1 MRLLQESNT
10 KSLYESLIESL
21 DYDVNEPNNMDTVRY
36 HRDNKVG
43 GSILINTY
51 SDNFPSDPL
60 TKEDVGKRVYDLR
73 AYDNNTGFEAYDVVE
88 DNNYDGGF
96 GYKANPD
103 ADIWVDDFDFDM
115 TDDEVDSYAKEKL
128 GFNKPKNESVMI
140 NTGSTTITSDET
152 GVTVEDNGNVITSGN
167 GVTVDVDN
175 EADVLPAE
183 MDIAAPVDEVPADI
197 VADVPAE
204 DIENVEPVEELP
216 SEEVEEEEDDD
227 DLEESTVNEEV
238 LEKKDEETEEELN
251 NSKIEEADGYNQ
263 SQNVEVYQ
271 NPEFD
276 YQILDITE
284 LDNVDSGDIRAID
297 MANILN
303 DLDESLTEAYGD
315 ENYFRLNSF
324 LTRKGTHKKTNES
337 YSSAILELSLPKL
350 SESVGEYKNTFFLE
364 VYGDKALK
372 ECVVRDSSNHIIKE
386 YSGKSSNPVEHFKN
400 VMIDI
405 DRARRLTEEIRQ
417 EAYLV
422 GEAIAN
428 QFNGQELIN
437 WEDFRDAF
445 EMYTNEINPSLLSD
459 ENLHDFEMEVRDVLS
474 WNYGYATIYEGEY
487 EGGLTTNSDMFE
499 AVEVMV
505 NEPMK
510 DKGVN
515 FADSKAITKDEER
528 QKNHLKQHAN
538 RNKENKKFKI
548 EKEPDQNNTTGVK
561 EEDITNTEKVDKLP
575 KAKKTKVDAEKLKV
589 KEIKESEELNEMGNF
604 AGRMNTLR
612 AAGDRETI
620 YRNDVVNQKNK
631 KIKELFSRLK
641 EIQDD
646 VEELKEIGRHVKLYD
661 LKDRYGIWL
670 DASGRGLDYENSDE
684 PRETLLVDTDKI
696 LMAEPYLETSEVTV
710 EKLTE
715 PNSFHH
721 KNVFIKLATEM
732 LDNYPGYIKAVNQ
745 MIDDYDLKYP
755 VKSQEGVS
763 ESIKLKKNNKLK
775 EADELLDEPEI
786 TDGSDMRDGRED
798 LEESGTDVAIFH
810 RKPQS
815 VSAMRAAEQ
824 NGITVNKSNY
834 KIVGKKELSGD
845 EFNKFANNLSSENYE
860 WLKEYNDTSTSGE
873 FKCVE
878 VINTDDDSFTL
889 LVDPQGYNYA
899 RYAAIKDNLENEEEL
914 IEPEEELINEE

>member
-152 GVTVEDNGNVITSGN
+152 GITVEDNGNVITSGN

-175 EADVLPAE
+175 ETDVLPAE

-216 SEEVEEEEDDD
+216 SEEVEEDDEDEDDI
-227 DLEESTVNEEV
+227 EESTVNEEV
-238 LEKKDEETEEELN
+238 LEKKDEETEEEVN

-437 WEDFRDAF
+437 WEDFRDSF

-459 ENLHDFEMEVRDVLS
+459 ENLHDFELEVRDVLN

-561 EEDITNTEKVDKLP
+561 EEDITDTEKVDKLP

-589 KEIKESEELNEMGNF
+589 KEIKESEEL
-604 AGRMNTLR
+604 
-612 AAGDRETI
+612 
-620 YRNDVVNQKNK
+620 
-631 KIKELFSRLK
+631 
-641 EIQDD
+641 
-646 VEELKEIGRHVKLYD
+646 
-661 LKDRYGIWL
+661 
-670 DASGRGLDYENSDE
+670 
-684 PRETLLVDTDKI
+684 
-696 LMAEPYLETSEVTV
+696 
-710 EKLTE
+710 
-715 PNSFHH
+715 
-721 KNVFIKLATEM
+721 
-732 LDNYPGYIKAVNQ
+732 
-745 MIDDYDLKYP
+745 
-755 VKSQEGVS
+755 
-763 ESIKLKKNNKLK
+763 K

-798 LEESGTDVAIFH
+798 LEESGTEVAIFH

-845 EFNKFANNLSSENYE
+845 EFNKFANNLSSESYE

>member
-36 HRDNKVG
+36 HRDNKIG

-88 DNNYDGGF
+88 DDNYDGGF

-216 SEEVEEEEDDD
+216 SEEVEEDEDDEDED
-227 DLEESTVNEEV
+227 DIEESTVNEEV
-238 LEKKDEETEEELN
+238 LEKKDKETEEEVN

-459 ENLHDFEMEVRDVLS
+459 ENLHDFELEVRDVLN

-561 EEDITNTEKVDKLP
+561 EEDITDTEKVDKLP

-589 KEIKESEELNEMGNF
+589 KEIKESE
-604 AGRMNTLR
+604 
-612 AAGDRETI
+612 
-620 YRNDVVNQKNK
+620 
-631 KIKELFSRLK
+631 S
-641 EIQDD
+641 
-646 VEELKEIGRHVKLYD
+646 
-661 LKDRYGIWL
+661 
-670 DASGRGLDYENSDE
+670 
-684 PRETLLVDTDKI
+684 
-696 LMAEPYLETSEVTV
+696 
-710 EKLTE
+710 
-715 PNSFHH
+715 
-721 KNVFIKLATEM
+721 
-732 LDNYPGYIKAVNQ
+732 
-745 MIDDYDLKYP
+745 
-755 VKSQEGVS
+755 
-763 ESIKLKKNNKLK
+763 LK

>member
-51 SDNFPSDPL
+51 SDNFPNDPL

-128 GFNKPKNESVMI
+128 GFNKPTNESVMI

-216 SEEVEEEEDDD
+216 SEEVEEEEDED

-238 LEKKDEETEEELN
+238 LEKKDEETEEEVN

-350 SESVGEYKNTFFLE
+350 SESIGEYKNTFFLE

-459 ENLHDFEMEVRDVLS
+459 ENLHDFELEVRDVLN

-548 EKEPDQNNTTGVK
+548 EKEPDQENTTGVK
-561 EEDITNTEKVDKLP
+561 EEDITDTEKVDKLP
-575 KAKKTKVDAEKLKV
+575 KAKKTKVDAEKIKV
-589 KEIKESEELNEMGNF
+589 KEIKESE
-604 AGRMNTLR
+604 
-612 AAGDRETI
+612 
-620 YRNDVVNQKNK
+620 
-631 KIKELFSRLK
+631 S
-641 EIQDD
+641 
-646 VEELKEIGRHVKLYD
+646 
-661 LKDRYGIWL
+661 
-670 DASGRGLDYENSDE
+670 
-684 PRETLLVDTDKI
+684 
-696 LMAEPYLETSEVTV
+696 
-710 EKLTE
+710 
-715 PNSFHH
+715 
-721 KNVFIKLATEM
+721 
-732 LDNYPGYIKAVNQ
+732 
-745 MIDDYDLKYP
+745 
-755 VKSQEGVS
+755 
-763 ESIKLKKNNKLK
+763 LK

-889 LVDPQGYNYA
+889 LVDPHGYNYA

>member
-10 KSLYESLIESL
+10 KSLYESLRESL

-36 HRDNKVG
+36 HRDNKIG

-128 GFNKPKNESVMI
+128 GFNKPTNESVMI

-216 SEEVEEEEDDD
+216 SEDDD
-227 DLEESTVNEEV
+227 DDDDDPEESTVNEEV

-422 GEAIAN
+422 GEAVAN
-428 QFNGQELIN
+428 QFNGQELIS

-459 ENLHDFEMEVRDVLS
+459 ENLHDFELEVRDVLN

-499 AVEVMV
+499 AVKIMV

-548 EKEPDQNNTTGVK
+548 EKEPDQENTTGVK
-561 EEDITNTEKVDKLP
+561 EEDITDTEKVDKLP
-575 KAKKTKVDAEKLKV
+575 KAKKTKVDAEKIKV
-589 KEIKESEELNEMGNF
+589 KEIKESEE
-604 AGRMNTLR
+604 
-612 AAGDRETI
+612 
-620 YRNDVVNQKNK
+620 
-631 KIKELFSRLK
+631 
-641 EIQDD
+641 
-646 VEELKEIGRHVKLYD
+646 
-661 LKDRYGIWL
+661 
-670 DASGRGLDYENSDE
+670 
-684 PRETLLVDTDKI
+684 
-696 LMAEPYLETSEVTV
+696 
-710 EKLTE
+710 
-715 PNSFHH
+715 
-721 KNVFIKLATEM
+721 
-732 LDNYPGYIKAVNQ
+732 
-745 MIDDYDLKYP
+745 
-755 VKSQEGVS
+755 
-763 ESIKLKKNNKLK
+763 LK

-845 EFNKFANNLSSENYE
+845 EFNKFANNLSSESYE

>member
-10 KSLYESLIESL
+10 KSLYESLRESL

-128 GFNKPKNESVMI
+128 GFNKPTNESVMI

-175 EADVLPAE
+175 EADVLPVE

-216 SEEVEEEEDDD
+216 SEDDD
-227 DLEESTVNEEV
+227 DDDDDDDHDPEESTVNEEV

-350 SESVGEYKNTFFLE
+350 NESIGEYKNTFFLE

-459 ENLHDFEMEVRDVLS
+459 ENLHDFELEVRDVLN

-561 EEDITNTEKVDKLP
+561 EEDITDTEKVDKLP
-575 KAKKTKVDAEKLKV
+575 KAKKTKVDAEKIKV
-589 KEIKESEELNEMGNF
+589 KEIKESE
-604 AGRMNTLR
+604 
-612 AAGDRETI
+612 
-620 YRNDVVNQKNK
+620 
-631 KIKELFSRLK
+631 
-641 EIQDD
+641 
-646 VEELKEIGRHVKLYD
+646 
-661 LKDRYGIWL
+661 
-670 DASGRGLDYENSDE
+670 
-684 PRETLLVDTDKI
+684 
-696 LMAEPYLETSEVTV
+696 
-710 EKLTE
+710 
-715 PNSFHH
+715 
-721 KNVFIKLATEM
+721 
-732 LDNYPGYIKAVNQ
+732 
-745 MIDDYDLKYP
+745 
-755 VKSQEGVS
+755 
-763 ESIKLKKNNKLK
+763 
-775 EADELLDEPEI
+775 ELLDEPEI

-845 EFNKFANNLSSENYE
+845 EFNKFANNLSSESYE

>member
-10 KSLYESLIESL
+10 KSLYESLRESL

-36 HRDNKVG
+36 HRNNKVG

-128 GFNKPKNESVMI
+128 GFNKPTNESVMI

-216 SEEVEEEEDDD
+216 SEDDD
-227 DLEESTVNEEV
+227 DDDDDPEESTVNEEV

-350 SESVGEYKNTFFLE
+350 NESIGEYKNTFFLE

-459 ENLHDFEMEVRDVLS
+459 ENLHDFELEVRDVLN

-548 EKEPDQNNTTGVK
+548 EKEPDQENTTGVK
-561 EEDITNTEKVDKLP
+561 EEDITDTEKVDKLP
-575 KAKKTKVDAEKLKV
+575 KAKKTKVDAEKIKV
-589 KEIKESEELNEMGNF
+589 KEIKESE
-604 AGRMNTLR
+604 
-612 AAGDRETI
+612 
-620 YRNDVVNQKNK
+620 
-631 KIKELFSRLK
+631 S
-641 EIQDD
+641 
-646 VEELKEIGRHVKLYD
+646 
-661 LKDRYGIWL
+661 
-670 DASGRGLDYENSDE
+670 
-684 PRETLLVDTDKI
+684 
-696 LMAEPYLETSEVTV
+696 
-710 EKLTE
+710 
-715 PNSFHH
+715 
-721 KNVFIKLATEM
+721 
-732 LDNYPGYIKAVNQ
+732 
-745 MIDDYDLKYP
+745 
-755 VKSQEGVS
+755 
-763 ESIKLKKNNKLK
+763 LK

-845 EFNKFANNLSSENYE
+845 EFNKFANNLSSESYE